1 MADAPHHEPGRTPPP
16 EADRT
21 PGAVPGGPTPTR
33 ASTPGTGGRRSSGKA
48 YLWWTLAVLL
58 AFAAGFGWQ
67 YYRAMGIESRLE
79 ETERA
84 LAVERL
90 RVGLAQAAVAAQ
102 SGDYETARRQMSD
115 FFTSMQG
122 QLDELPAELRA
133 TGEDMLITRDEVITE
148 LSRSNPVAAER
159 LYDMLLRFRTSLGE
173 APVPLAP
180 DPVDTL
186 GG

>member
-1 MADAPHHEPGRTPPP
+1 MAHTPHDEPARTPPP

-21 PGAVPGGPTPTR
+21 PGAVPGGP
-33 ASTPGTGGRRSSGKA
+33 ASTRTPAGGSGGRRSSGKA

-79 ETERA
+79 ETERE

-90 RVGLAQAAVAAQ
+90 RIGLAQAAVAAQ
-102 SGDYETARRQMSD
+102 SGDYETARREMSD

-122 QLDELPAELRA
+122 QLDELPADLR
-133 TGEDMLITRDEVITE
+133 TVGQDMLITRDEVITE
-148 LSRSNPVAAER
+148 LSRSNPLAAER

-180 DPVDTL
+180 DPADTL
-186 GG
+186 